1 MPYTREELLTNEF
14 WQKLH
19 EQDRVDY
26 LNKLNHALI
35 LQNTR
40 EIIDPDYGPL
50 PVSSSQPLRN
60 DVGTFLAFEDPD
72 SEEHLNYNR
81 PDQYI
86 TIDKKSPLYYK
97 GDLWNQVLDREFEEL
112 V

>member
-1 MPYTREELLTNEF
+1 MPYTKEELLKNSF

-26 LNKLNHALI
+26 LDKLDHAEK
-35 LQNTR
+35 LQDAR
-40 EIIDPDYGPL
+40 EIIDINLGRL
-50 PVSSSQPLRN
+50 PVSSSRSLRN

-72 SEEHLNYNR
+72 SEEHLNYER

-97 GDLWNQVLDREFEEL
+97 GDLWNQVLNREFEEL
-112 V
+112 I